1 MARFPLGLFP
11 KYGFHKG
18 SGKRWFGAPRDGGER
33 QHAGCDLIAS
43 AGTPV
48 YAVAGGTV
56 LRKVYFYSGT
66 YELQIDHIFFTVRY
80 GEIAKELAEGVE
92 EGKWVSEG
100 QQIATIGRNNSGT
113 AMLHFEMY
121 KGTQTG
127 YLTQTWNKKYEF
139 VEGAKF
145 KRRADLLNPTP
156 FLEEWAMTTG
166 VF

>member
-1 MARFPLGLFP
+1 MARFPLSLLP
-11 KYGFHKG
+11 KYGFYKG
-18 SGKRWFGAPRDGGER
+18 SGKRWFGASRDGGER
-33 QHAGCDLIAS
+33 QHAGCDLIVS
-43 AGTPV
+43 AGTPI

-80 GEIAKELAEGVE
+80 GEIDKELAAGVE
-92 EGKWVSEG
+92 AGQPVYEG
-100 QQIATIGRNNSGT
+100 QHIANVGQLNGGSS
-113 AMLHFEMY
+113 MLHFEMY
-121 KGTQTG
+121 KGTGSGT
-127 YLTQTWNKKYEF
+127 LTQTWNKKYDF